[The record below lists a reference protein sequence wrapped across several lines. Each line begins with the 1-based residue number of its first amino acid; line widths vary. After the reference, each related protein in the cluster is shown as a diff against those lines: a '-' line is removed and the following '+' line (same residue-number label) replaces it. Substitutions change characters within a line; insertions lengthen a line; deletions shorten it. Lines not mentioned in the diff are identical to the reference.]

1 MKSSPTS
8 AINFR
13 ALLDSLLLNPNISTT
28 VISLAEEI
36 KLNHDF
42 GSFADNQLYEELAQV
57 LWNCKERCLSQIS
70 DSDEDLEDAVHDR
83 RHHDNINLQDTI
95 PMETWR
101 ARSSSLEVKEVQDES
116 LSSSD
121 DDVDEELKEDLES
134 LHLNRQAAR
143 KEESQLP
150 NNLLNRFD
158 SLGKTENG
166 SDDNTSAP
174 VDIDV
179 DVIDVD
185 VDSISDHTRSSSEIP
200 IGTSHM
206 HITPN
211 KPRNRNMDQN
221 ISAMDDFGSP
231 CSFATAR
238 ETMDTLDRKIEK
250 MLNPGQGRQAQD
262 AVKDGMNVKSRPL
275 NKTNEVKGAATKPI
289 FAPPPNDSDEDD
301 SDLFSPVGPFVK
313 TSFASRA
320 TAETPLSSNIPNRT
334 KTLPSQPVMSKVP
347 SATTSQDVD
356 NNVFGKSA
364 QNISSVPIPPLH
376 PLPNATFK
384 FPSYPPPSSVN
395 SVPFSAPLKDDI
407 QPVAVA
413 ASLRNSDPV
422 PLPTDN
428 LPTVPLFKV
437 DLSKKEKEK
446 IKGRGSPRNRP
457 TRPKHI
463 KTKTNPL
470 NLSLNAS
477 HTKFTATAPMP
488 PLKTPVNV
496 LGSNS
501 FMKSPEEMELD
512 TPIAADEIHN
522 TTAGADA
529 DGLSFNVGAGD
540 NRTPSR
546 KGLNSYSWKSN
557 RKVRGS
563 TRFAASPPAAQR
575 STSQR
580 TQFPFSPP
588 KSKVEEAAERV
599 HLELRQKITYL
610 RDTAKSSYTEKRYN
624 DSVAIYTEAIILHT
638 NNFTSLPKP
647 LKKPIESEALAS
659 MYGNRA
665 AGLMML
671 GAFKAAAND
680 CGQAL
685 KYLVEYN
692 PVSLD
697 LNNLEQVVS
706 YLKADGGLTY
716 MAKFLARMGRAQMK
730 CGMIDESEQT
740 SDKTARVAN
749 AALSCHEKI

>member
-28 VISLAEEI
+28 VTSLAEEI

-42 GSFADNQLYEELAQV
+42 GSFADNQSYEELAQV

-83 RHHDNINLQDTI
+83 RHANINIQETT

-101 ARSSSLEVKEVQDES
+101 GRSSSLEVQDVQDES

-121 DDVDEELKEDLES
+121 DDVNEELKENLES

-158 SLGKTENG
+158 SLGKTENV
-166 SDDNTSAP
+166 SDDNASAR

-179 DVIDVD
+179 DVVDVD

-200 IGTSHM
+200 IGTSRT

-211 KPRNRNMDQN
+211 KPRNLNKDQYN
-221 ISAMDDFGSP
+221 SVMDDFGSP

-250 MLNPGQGRQAQD
+250 HLNLGQGRQAQD
-262 AVKDGMNVKSRPL
+262 AVKDGVNVKSRPL
-275 NKTNEVKGAATKPI
+275 DKTNEVNGAATKPI
-289 FAPPPNDSDEDD
+289 FAPPPDDSDEDD
-301 SDLFSPVGPFVK
+301 SSDLFSPVGPIMK
-313 TSFASRA
+313 TAFASRA
-320 TAETPLSSNIPNRT
+320 AAETPLSSNIPNRS
-334 KTLPSQPVMSKVP
+334 KPLPSQPIMSTAP

-356 NNVFGKSA
+356 NNVFGNSA
-364 QNISSVPIPPLH
+364 QNISSVPIPPLPKEN

-395 SVPFSAPLKDDI
+395 SVPISPQLKDEI
-407 QPVAVA
+407 QPVA
-413 ASLRNSDPV
+413 ASLRNPDRV
-422 PLPTDN
+422 LLPTDN

-446 IKGRGSPRNRP
+446 NKGRGSPRNRA
-457 TRPKHI
+457 TRPKPVR
-463 KTKTNPL
+463 TKANPF
-470 NLSLNAS
+470 NLSLNTS
-477 HTKFTATAPMP
+477 HTKFTATAPIP

-512 TPIAADEIHN
+512 TPIAADEINN

-546 KGLNSYSWKSN
+546 KGINTYTWKSN

-563 TRFAASPPAAQR
+563 LRFAASPPVAQR

-588 KSKVEEAAERV
+588 NQESAICTTRIFLNSSIYQGLV
-599 HLELRQKITYL
+599 QKDNMEFTF
-610 RDTAKSSYTEKRYN
+610 AQ
-624 DSVAIYTEAIILHT
+624 T
-638 NNFTSLPKP
+638 NL
-647 LKKPIESEALAS
+647 L
-659 MYGNRA
+659 
-665 AGLMML
+665 
-671 GAFKAAAND
+671 
-680 CGQAL
+680 C
-685 KYLVEYN
+685 
-692 PVSLD
+692 
-697 LNNLEQVVS
+697 
-706 YLKADGGLTY
+706 
-716 MAKFLARMGRAQMK
+716 AQM
-730 CGMIDESEQT
+730 GDDIDDPDCSQIIRDLDATKLAEQET
-740 SDKTARVAN
+740 MNSNYTPNDIPLDPTWKETV
-749 AALSCHEKI
+749 